1 MKFVLTTICLFLISL
16 YSCDIINENDYLI
29 DYTPP
34 IPEGKD
40 TRFILLE
47 DYTGMRC
54 SNCPKAAAMALNLK
68 EIYGERLIT
77 VAVHAGYFA
86 RPFTGVDL
94 RTEAGTAYD
103 DYFEISGNPQGVI
116 NRTPYK
122 DKIFNSFT
130 KWGEA
135 ITAVPQKTFIGMD
148 LKIDYTPENR
158 SYSVSLDITK
168 FQLGTTESPDLILW
182 LVEDNIVTPQT
193 MENGKWIYDYNQ
205 RHVLRSALNGT
216 WGENITLPSNLG
228 STIKIEKKSFILPE
242 AFKEKDC
249 SVIALLCDKNS
260 KEVIQVTEASLIA
273 FYPDKID

>member
-1 MKFVLTTICLFLISL
+1 MKFILTSICLFLISL
-16 YSCDIINENDYLI
+16 YSCDVIDEGNYLI

-68 EIYGERLIT
+68 EVYGERLIT
-77 VAVHAGYFA
+77 VSIHAGYFA
-86 RPFTGVDL
+86 RPFTGIDL
-94 RTEAGTAYD
+94 RTEAGDAYD
-103 DYFEISGNPQGVI
+103 AYFKTTGNPQGVI
-116 NRTPYK
+116 SRTPFK
-122 DKIFNSFT
+122 DKMFFGLD

-135 ITAVPQKTFIGMD
+135 ITAVPQKTFVGMD

-158 SYSVSLDITK
+158 SYNVSLDITK
-168 FQLGTTESPDLILW
+168 YQLGTTDSPDLILW
-182 LVEDNIVTPQT
+182 LVEDNIITPQT

-205 RHVLRSALNGT
+205 RHVLRGSLNGT
-216 WGENITLPSNLG
+216 WGESITLPSDLSN
-228 STIKIEKKSFILPE
+228 SIKIEKQGYVLPE
-242 AFKEKDC
+242 TFKEKDC

-260 KEVIQVTEASLIA
+260 KEVIQVAETSLIN
-273 FYPDKID
+273 